1 MDCSQTGTPNE
12 EMTLFADQHNAM
24 LKCCCQIAD
33 LDVPSVIR
41 TLERALVSAG
51 DGPLESEQEE
61 ARQRLKEN
69 IAVARLA
76 LEIHR
81 EVKRQIRRRYRVAWQ

>member
-1 MDCSQTGTPNE
+1 MESSHTGNPTE
-12 EMTLFADQHNAM
+12 EMTLFANQHNTM
-24 LKCCCQIAD
+24 LQCCCQIAD
-33 LDVPSVIR
+33 LDIPWVIR
-41 TLERALVSAG
+41 KLEGALITTG
-51 DGPLESEQEE
+51 DGPLEPEQEE

-81 EVKRQIRRRYRVAWQ
+81 ELKRQIRTRYKMAWQ